1 MEDSCEPEN
10 RLALLS
16 QMRRQNKD
24 ADPAAYSSGG
34 FSAVLPKVQ
43 IHLRDSL
50 SKRNN
55 GRNQNAGRLDAV
67 QFENFGLRCVFQG
80 EEP

>member
-24 ADPAAYSSGG
+24 ADTAAHGIRGVPSILSE
-34 FSAVLPKVQ
+34 VQ
-43 IHLRDSL
+43 IYLCDP
-50 SKRNN
+50 
-55 GRNQNAGRLDAV
+55 
-67 QFENFGLRCVFQG
+67 FQG
-80 EEP
+80 RKN